1 MILQTYTQFV
11 IKLNNLEFISELMS
25 NILSFMNDGFV
36 EGNNS
41 DALATLELLPDNTAK
56 LTYSATAGLIAQR
69 KASRQA
75 ESVCKSGFLL
85 KSGERVGLGSKLEIV
100 ESDKL
105 SDAHLRE
112 GYKYNRY

>member
-1 MILQTYTQFV
+1 
-11 IKLNNLEFISELMS
+11 MS
-25 NILSFMNDGFV
+25 NTLSFINDGFV
-36 EGNNS
+36 EGSSS
-41 DALATLELLPDNTAK
+41 DAMAQLELSPDKIAK
-56 LTYSATAGLIAQR
+56 LSYSPESGLIVQR

-85 KSGERVGLGSKLEIV
+85 KSGERIGMGFKLEIV